1 MNNLFT
7 LELPEEAQT
16 LELGA
21 KLAAS
26 SGSNATI
33 FLYGNLGAGKTTLS
47 RGFLQGLGHTGK
59 VKSPTYTLV
68 EPYEIEGQKI
78 FHFDLYRL
86 RDPQE
91 LEFMGIQDYF
101 SPPVLCLI
109 EWPEHGAG
117 FLPTADLSCYIETK
131 LTGREVRLIAHTD
144 QGAAI
149 LKTLSNEYPNDRN
162 EQI

>member
-1 MNNLFT
+1 MIKNSLTINL
-7 LELPEEAQT
+7 PAEAQT

-21 KLAAS
+21 KLAVH
-26 SGSNATI
+26 SGSNTTI
-33 FLYGNLGAGKTTLS
+33 FLLGNLGAGKTTLS

-68 EPYEIEGQKI
+68 EPYEIGDQKI
-78 FHFDLYRL
+78 FHFDLYRIH
-86 RDPQE
+86 DPQE

-101 SPPVLCLI
+101 VPPVLCLI

-117 FLPTADLSCYIETK
+117 FLPSPDVSCYIETQS
-131 LTGREVRLIAHTD
+131 TGRLARLTAHTV

-149 LKTLSNEYPNDRN
+149 LATLSSEYSDDDKK
-162 EQI
+162 